1 MATGIATALVLAA
14 LALVMLTFRTGLPLS
29 RKLMGWLTLAGLAY
43 FYSAELLMAYKTVSG
58 GDYKSI
64 AKEFAGTLQIALPAL
79 AFAML
84 SVAFLVSSAFDA
96 GKILLF
102 MFIIFVAATAVKI
115 GYLI

>member
-14 LALVMLTFRTGLPLS
+14 LALVLLTFRTGLPLS
-29 RKLMGWLTLAGLAY
+29 RKIMGWLTLAGLAY
-43 FYSAELLMAYKTVSG
+43 FYSAELMIAYKTVSG
-58 GDYKSI
+58 GEYKTI

-84 SVAFLVSSAFDA
+84 AVAFLVSSALDA

-102 MFIIFVAATAVKI
+102 FFLIFLAATAVKI
-115 GYLI
+115 AYLI